1 MPCMA
6 GTEDFGYVT
15 EQVPGMF
22 AWLGVGSKESAP
34 MHNPNMFVD
43 EEMLPLRL
51 CNPRKC
57 RHRMAEEKPKIS

>member
-22 AWLGVGSKESAP
+22 AWLGVGSKDSAP

-43 EEMLPLRL
+43 EEMLPYGSAIHANVAIEWLKK
-51 CNPRKC
+51 NQK
-57 RHRMAEEKPKIS
+57 